1 MLISAR
7 IIDANLNRSREA
19 LRTMEDISRFA
30 LGDSAATE
38 NLKSIRHSLGELDQH
53 LPIDKGTRVAARNVE
68 SDVGTAISTPQ
79 EMARS
84 GILEISIAAA
94 ARLQESL
101 RSIEEQCKT
110 LADGGPSA
118 KRAEA
123 LRYRAYVAEQQLL
136 LMLGTR
142 RARQW
147 RLCIIVSEDV
157 CTHLPWEKVVER
169 AIAGGADCIQL
180 REKRLTERD
189 MLRRAKRL
197 VEICRTHRATSI
209 INDRPDLAVLA
220 GADGVHIGQTD
231 LHVRDVRKL
240 VGFNLLIGIS
250 TSNIEIAREAAEAGA
265 DYMGV
270 GPMFPSSTKPK
281 DDLSGP
287 EYLREYLADPIT
299 SRVPHLAISGINLA
313 SIPLLIAAGAKGIA
327 VSSAVCKQE
336 SPEIAARQLLEALA
350 PTGLEPVATVA

>member
-1 MLISAR
+1 MLIPAR

-19 LRTMEDISRFA
+19 LRTMEDIARFA
-30 LGDSAATE
+30 LGDSATTE

-68 SDVGTAISTPQ
+68 SDVGTAITTPQ

-110 LADGGPSA
+110 LADGTASA

-147 RLCIIVSEDV
+147 QLCIIVSEDV
-157 CTHLPWEKVVER
+157 CTHLPWENVVER
-169 AIAGGADCIQL
+169 SIAGGADCIQL

-209 INDRPDLAVLA
+209 INDRPDLAVLS

-250 TSNIEIAREAAEAGA
+250 TSKIEIAREAAESGA

-287 EYLREYLADPIT
+287 DYLREYLADPVT
-299 SRVPHLAISGINLA
+299 SCIPHLAISGINLA

-336 SPEIAARQLLEALA
+336 NPEVAARQLLDALA